1 MKNLAKEIVLEIVGC
16 TFMALGIVL
25 FLLPNQLSSGGFS
38 GISTLLYYLFNFK
51 IGTVTLLLNIP
62 LFLIAYF
69 KIGKRFFFKALIGT
83 LTLSILLN
91 LFEHIL
97 KDTVVLT
104 QDKLLAS
111 IYGGIVVGVRKCN
124 NTKIQCINRWN

>member
-1 MKNLAKEIVLEIVGC
+1 MKNLAKEIVLEIIGC
-16 TFMALGIVL
+16 TFMALGVVL

-38 GISTLLYYLFNFK
+38 GIATLLYYLFNFK

-69 KIGKRFFFKALIGT
+69 KIGKRFFSKALIGT

-97 KDTVVLT
+97 KDTIVLT

-124 NTKIQCINRWN
+124 NTKI